1 MYGQSGYRTRDLPR
15 YSRLFFILFSHFFLI
30 YGGFEVGFLRRGAW
44 IGFLGLG
51 SWIGFLRLG
60 FSVNGV
66 WGLWCGAFKAFWG
79 LNCLCKH
86 RRITLGKILASES
99 LLLGMALLTS
109 LVQL

>member
-1 MYGQSGYRTRDLPR
+1 MTRAEIEPGISRVIAGYFL
-15 YSRLFFILFSHFFLI
+15 YFFSHFLLI
-30 YGGFEVGFLRRGAW
+30 YGGFGVGFLR
-44 IGFLGLG
+44 LG

-66 WGLWCGAFKAFWG
+66 YGLWCGAFKAFWG

-86 RRITLGKILASES
+86 RRITLGKNLASES

-109 LVQL
+109 HMQL